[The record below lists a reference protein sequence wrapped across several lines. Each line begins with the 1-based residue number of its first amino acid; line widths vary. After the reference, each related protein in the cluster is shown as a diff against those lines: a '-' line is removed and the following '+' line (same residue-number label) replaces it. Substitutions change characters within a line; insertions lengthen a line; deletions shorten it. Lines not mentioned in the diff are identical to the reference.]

1 MLWVRKMQGTAAT
14 ESALI
19 NLGNVGISD
28 AIVCL
33 IDGTGIQGCHA
44 VLLRNLFGQVCL
56 SQLDGAPTDDAH
68 VQLGQKY
75 NLGRDLLSQKNGQ
88 RPRKPQSQNLRYKMT
103 PAYLQRLADVAAQ

>member
-1 MLWVRKMQGTAAT
+1 MLWVRKMRGTAAT

-75 NLGRDLLSQKNGQ
+75 NLGRISCHKRMANDLANPNHRICATK
-88 RPRKPQSQNLRYKMT
+88 
-103 PAYLQRLADVAAQ
+103 